1 MSASEPLNPES
12 SLRAWTDV
20 VQALLAADRVV
31 LFATDAT
38 NQTAMDICAAPPLAA
53 RRVDLDAAFRAA
65 LATSKL
71 GPADELS
78 PPSAWTADLDA
89 PPADALL
96 AVQGRKD
103 GSHVGVAA
111 IWSATAAAALDPA
124 TRQRLHRSAGRLAL
138 AAAVAVR
145 AAAERRREQELQ
157 GQFIAVFQSIA
168 TGVIIFQGRGEPAL
182 VNVTA
187 GRLLGA
193 PSGQVDATLIQ
204 DGLKRLCE
212 AAADPQA
219 ACEQLAV
226 AAQEESRSASFVI
239 ERGEQHISI
248 DVQPMGGEGGRGRI
262 WLLRDVTLSRRRE
275 AELANLA
282 ASDPLTGLAN
292 RRGFMAEARAAAQA
306 CRAAGHPLTLLMID
320 LDHFKLVN
328 DTYGHPTGDR
338 VLRVVADRCRAAL
351 REDDLLGRLGGEEFA
366 VLLPR
371 TDHVEGSAIAERL
384 RQAIST
390 SPVAVDNLALTMRI
404 SVGGATRAD
413 GDVQLDALLA
423 QADVALYMAKRS
435 GRDRVVFA
443 GGAASAG

>member
-1 MSASEPLNPES
+1 MSPPEPLS
-12 SLRAWTDV
+12 TDLSLRAWTGAL
-20 VQALLAADRVV
+20 QALLGADRIVV
-31 LFATDAT
+31 FVTDPGL
-38 NQTAMDICAAPPLAA
+38 QTATSVCAAPELGATTTE
-53 RRVDLDAAFRAA
+53 LDAGFRAA
-65 LATSKL
+65 LASSKL
-71 GPADELS
+71 VSPETLAAPA
-78 PPSAWTADLDA
+78 AWTADLEA
-89 PPADALL
+89 SPSAMLL
-96 AVQGRKD
+96 RAQARKD
-103 GSHVGVAA
+103 GSQVGLAVL
-111 IWSATAAAALDPA
+111 WAAAGAGALDRAMRQHLERSLDGLA
-124 TRQRLHRSAGRLAL
+124 T
-138 AAAVAVR
+138 AAAVAVK

-157 GQFIAVFQSIA
+157 GQFIEVFQSIA
-168 TGVIIFQGRGEPAL
+168 TGVIIFRGRDEPAL

-193 PSGQVDATLIQ
+193 PSGRVDAGLIEA
-204 DGLKRLCE
+204 GLKRLCE
-212 AAADPQA
+212 SAVDAAA
-219 ACEQLAV
+219 ACKALA
-226 AAQEESRSASFVI
+226 EITNDTMRNASFVI

-248 DVQPMGGEGGRGRI
+248 DVQPMRGESGRGRI
-262 WLLRDVTLSRRRE
+262 WLLRDVTQSRRRE

-306 CRAAGHPLTLLMID
+306 CRAAAQPLTLLMID

-328 DTYGHPTGDR
+328 DTYGHPTGDQ
-338 VLRVVADRCRAAL
+338 VLRVAADRCRAAL

-366 VLLPR
+366 VLLPH

-384 RQAIST
+384 RQAISAT
-390 SPVAVDNLALTMRI
+390 PVAVDKLALTMRV

-443 GGAASAG
+443 GGAASGG